1 MKLGKWALCL
11 CLLGSL
17 FLQSHALAQASPAS
31 KGKAS
36 VFSFENTRLGGFYQ
50 DDKNGP
56 LWLAADM
63 LDGYPAFA
71 QLLQQNQKDT
81 SRGLQLASSWRA
93 MPRPVQ
99 SYLGDPTPVH
109 QHLTQKGVENPQP
122 QLEQAYRVDLDGDGQ
137 EELLIV
143 SQNMVPARSQGV
155 SWQLDVPLFAKN
167 PALPQTPQ
175 KGQHSVVMLHDA
187 NGWHL
192 LTQYVALKDVE
203 ATWAAPRVHKI
214 LNFADLDGD
223 GSMEILMAEYTAES
237 VGYAVYHYTFIQDTN
252 RDFITR
258 STLRQFFAVT
268 PNEVAQFHIS
278 GRLIRPVSYEDAYG
292 YQLQLENGII
302 LDVAMGQNVLPEFAE
317 ATPN

>member
-167 PALPQTPQ
+167 PALPQHPQ
-175 KGQHSVVMLHDA
+175 KGQHSLVILPDA
-187 NGWHL
+187 NG
-192 LTQYVALKDVE
+192 
-203 ATWAAPRVHKI
+203 
-214 LNFADLDGD
+214 
-223 GSMEILMAEYTAES
+223 
-237 VGYAVYHYTFIQDTN
+237 
-252 RDFITR
+252 
-258 STLRQFFAVT
+258 
-268 PNEVAQFHIS
+268 
-278 GRLIRPVSYEDAYG
+278 
-292 YQLQLENGII
+292 
-302 LDVAMGQNVLPEFAE
+302 
-317 ATPN
+317 